1 VPGSLTFDWP
11 VQRWVQELHSL
22 VPGMSVDVVS
32 EVESTNSALVERAR
46 LSLGLAGGKAGSGSL
61 PGLRRSDDCR
71 PGLLVA
77 ELQTR
82 GRGRLGRAWQA
93 QRGCSLTFSVSLPLA
108 PVDWSGLSLAVGVAV
123 ADALEPV
130 AAGGS
135 RLGLKWPNDLWLIDE
150 ASSLGGRKLGGVLI
164 ETVALGQRR
173 MCVVGVGLN
182 VRPWADAGGTS
193 GFAAWSEVEPDV
205 SLPAVLD
212 RVLLPVVSALLSFE
226 QDGFV
231 GVKPRFDQRDVL
243 RERDLELLSGGRVV
257 QGVSLGVDARGVLQV
272 RLPDGSVSGWSTGE
286 VTVRPLRQA
295 GAGALG

>member
-1 VPGSLTFDWP
+1 MFDWP
-11 VQRWVQELHSL
+11 VQRWAQELHAL

-32 EVESTNSALVERAR
+32 EVESTNSALVDRAR
-46 LSLGLAGGKAGSGSL
+46 LSLGLAGGKAVCGAR

-77 ELQTR
+77 EMQTR
-82 GRGRLGRAWQA
+82 GRGRLGRGWLA

-108 PVDWSGLSLAVGVAV
+108 PVDWSGLSLAVGVAI
-123 ADALEPV
+123 AEALEPV
-130 AAGGS
+130 SVGGC
-135 RLGLKWPNDLWLIDE
+135 RLGLKWPNDLWLIDGS
-150 ASSLGGRKLGGVLI
+150 SSLGGRKLGGVLI

-182 VRPWADAGGTS
+182 VRPWAGAEGTS

-205 SLPAVLD
+205 SPPVVLD
-212 RVLLPVVSALLSFE
+212 RVLLPLVGALRAFE
-226 QDGFV
+226 RDGFG
-231 GVKPRFDQRDVL
+231 GVMAQFDRRDLL
-243 RERDLELLSGGRVV
+243 REREVELLSGGRVV

-286 VTVRPLRQA
+286 VTVRPRRQA